1 MPRDIKSLLIEILRD
16 EFDNDAIVGEVL
28 EVNGNKAKIK
38 NLAGEGTYSNI
49 RIQANPGN
57 GILLVPTVGSYVI
70 VGKLGKVTGYI
81 ALASDLDSIQ
91 FLDGSYGGLIKIQE
105 LVDKLNTVED
115 KVNDLITYINT
126 HVHPSTGTPP
136 SPLYAGGSLTNTTV
150 NDIEND
156 LITHGTV

>member
-1 MPRDIKSLLIEILRD
+1 MDIKDLLIKILKE
-16 EFDNDAIVGEVL
+16 EFDNDAFVGTVTS
-28 EVNGNKAKIK
+28 VNGN
-38 NLAGEGTYSNI
+38 LVTVRSLFGQSVYSNI
-49 RIQANPGN
+49 RLQAIDGN
-57 GILLVPTVGSYVI
+57 GIILTPAVGSFVI
-70 VGKLGKVTGYI
+70 VGKLGKRTGYI
-81 ALASDLDSIQ
+81 AMASDLDSIQ